1 MSGLITSLGKSN
13 IVTNE
18 GDFTMLPKMYRPN
31 GTVRGH
37 IYVHGAG
44 ELADAPLN
52 QGPMQDLAKLY
63 PTIGMD
69 LGQTAVTPNGT
80 DGWSNNIVLSRISSG
95 MTYLQGTL
103 GAKTGKIFLSG
114 VSMGAGGALC
124 WAAHNKSLVAA
135 VFVAIPAIGLTDIY
149 TNNRGSLQ
157 YSITQAYGG
166 TYSPTA
172 TDATY
177 TPSSIQASR
186 DVWYMG
192 VNNPSMFAGIPIIM
206 WYGTADTIAIPA
218 NITDFANAVNALPT
232 GNVTIVA
239 DPGGTHSTTDWD
251 LYYTGGT
258 YSNMPAIYN
267 MFAANA

>member
-1 MSGLITSLGKSN
+1 MSGLITYLGKSN

-18 GDFTMLPKMYRPN
+18 GDSIMLPKMYRPN
-31 GTVRGH
+31 NALRGH
-37 IYVHGAG
+37 MYIHGAG
-44 ELADAPLN
+44 ELSDSPIG

-63 PTIGMD
+63 PTISMD
-69 LGQTAVTPNGT
+69 LGQTAVTPGGT
-80 DGWSNNIVLSRISSG
+80 DGWSNAIVLSRISTG
-95 MTYLQGTL
+95 RTYLQGTL

-124 WAAHNKSLVAA
+124 WAAHNPTLIAA
-135 VFVAIPAIGLTDIY
+135 VFVIIPAIGLTDIY
-149 TNNRGSLQ
+149 TNNRSGLQ
-157 YSITQAYGG
+157 SSINLAYGG
-166 TYSPTA
+166 TYSSTA

-186 DVWYMG
+186 DVYYMG
-192 VNNPSMFAGIPIIM
+192 INSPSMFTSFPIIM
-206 WYGTADTIAIPA
+206 WYGTADPTAIPA
-218 NITDFANAVNALPT
+218 NVTGFATSVNNAG

-239 DPGGTHSTTDWD
+239 DSGGTHLTTYWD